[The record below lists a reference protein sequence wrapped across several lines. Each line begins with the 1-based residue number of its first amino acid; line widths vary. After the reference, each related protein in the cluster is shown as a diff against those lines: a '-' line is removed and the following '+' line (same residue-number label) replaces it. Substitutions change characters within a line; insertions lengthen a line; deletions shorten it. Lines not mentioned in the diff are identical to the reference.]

1 MAGRTVD
8 GVALTRGRRAVMVAG
23 LVCGAFACAQA
34 ARAEPLEAARF
45 DTTGSWDYGSLPGH
59 AAEKA
64 TIWSR
69 EAAATATWLPRLQS
83 ATPVRVGFFVVPHEK
98 NTRRARVEVS
108 GLAPAVAATF
118 DLSAGKPRWET
129 VGVYPFTGSGAE
141 RITLSSA
148 GPGALRLAAVRLEIL
163 DPNDPTKVL
172 QTLVLDDI
180 VSQSITAELAAR
192 DEGVEP
198 VSGPPAD
205 SGDWELAFE
214 DEFTGTA
221 LDPAVWK
228 VHDGETWGALLST
241 RWKENCVVEDGLLR
255 LVTRK
260 ESRGGKD
267 WTSGFVATK
276 SFRQAYG
283 YWEARYRYAAAPGL
297 NNAFWTNPFP
307 KDKSTGFEIDVNEG
321 HWPNTVN
328 MSLHQAGLPS
338 LSKAWRPRLDLGR
351 DFHTYAVLWGEEEI
365 VFFFDGKEVDR
376 KPNTKASLPGP
387 VMFSTAVFRWAGPIT
402 DALDGKSMDVD
413 WVRIWRRR

>member
-1 MAGRTVD
+1 MVGGAIDRTKHTT
-8 GVALTRGRRAVMVAG
+8 AWRAVVVAG
-23 LVCGAFACAQA
+23 LAWGAVAGGSLG
-34 ARAEPLEAARF
+34 RAEQLESASF
-45 DTTGSWDYGSLPGH
+45 DTTGTWGYGSLPGH
-59 AAEKA
+59 ERDRG
-64 TIWSR
+64 TIWSQDR
-69 EAAATATWLPRLQS
+69 GATATWLPRLQS
-83 ATPVRVGFFVVPHEK
+83 ATPVRVGFYIVPHEK

-108 GLAPAVAATF
+108 GAAPVVSATF

-129 VGVYPFTGSGAE
+129 VGVYPFTGSGEE

-148 GPGALRLAAVRLEIL
+148 DPGALRLSAVRLEIL

-172 QTLVLDDI
+172 QPLILDDI
-180 VSQSITAELAAR
+180 VSQSITKELAAGDADAR
-192 DEGVEP
+192 P

-205 SGDWELAFE
+205 SGEWELAFE
-214 DEFTGTA
+214 DEFTGAA
-221 LDPAVWK
+221 LDPAVWT

-255 LVTRK
+255 LVTKK
-260 ESRGGKD
+260 ESRGGKE
-267 WTSGFVATK
+267 WTSGFVTTK
-276 SFRQAYG
+276 AFRQAYG

-307 KDKSTGFEIDVNEG
+307 KDKTAGFEIDINEG

-328 MSLHQAGLPS
+328 MSLHQAGHPS
-338 LSKAWRPRLDLGR
+338 LSKAWRPRYDLGR
-351 DFHTYAVLWGEEEI
+351 DFHTYAVLWGEKEL
-365 VFFFDGKEVDR
+365 VFYWDGKEVDR